1 MATNSETASRRAKLG
16 LAGLASLCCLGPGA
30 TAVSG
35 GALAY
40 GLAAGGAQL
49 LVTALAL
56 GGIGL
61 VVRRRNCSTCS
72 D

>member
-1 MATNSETASRRAKLG
+1 MATESETASRRTKLG

-35 GALAY
+35 GTLAY

-56 GGIGL
+56 GVVALI
-61 VVRRRNCSTCS
+61 VRRRRCSTCR